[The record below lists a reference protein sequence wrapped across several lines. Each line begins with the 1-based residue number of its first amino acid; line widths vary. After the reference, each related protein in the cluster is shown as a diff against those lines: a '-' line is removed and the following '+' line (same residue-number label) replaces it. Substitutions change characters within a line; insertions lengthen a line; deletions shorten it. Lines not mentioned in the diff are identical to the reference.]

1 MVYIDDSGSRFGSV
15 IFLYLGCA
23 SVVFLFSSFIF
34 ANLDLS
40 WISEVENYNKT
51 SEKRLLLA
59 AYCVFGNY
67 TSFTYGLIEVLQALQ
82 ILVNCIS
89 QCGNDGFFFDLT
101 MHVCGQFEVLRM
113 DFAEMSDEYF
123 SRDKFVILIKRH
135 HRLIYLAHHLHKAFN
150 LVIFSQLL
158 MSVMLLCIEGFQ
170 LILTLSIH
178 DTFAPMK
185 HVLFIVVLLV
195 QLFLY
200 CFAGQTLELQSQGL
214 AYAVYDSSWYNF
226 DLSVMKDLPLIKLS
240 NQYEDKLEQWYGI
253 WFLVY
258 KDNNVDTRYMAFT
271 EGRLGLH
278 ISLVYGIDSTA
289 DSFFF
294 ALTMHLCGQ
303 LELLRIRINELGK
316 QMNEKNH
323 YRYNLRSWIKR
334 HYELIALAKNI
345 EDSFNINLLIRILII
360 TFTIAI
366 SGMRSLVSMKHQNY
380 TDVAKS
386 MMFIQY
392 YIIQSFL
399 FTHAGDALQN
409 QSESIVLAIY
419 NITWH
424 ELPYTTV
431 KDLILIMMRTKIPL
445 QLTAGKFF
453 YITRRTTTD
462 ILKTALT
469 YISFLQVTMEE

>member
-1 MVYIDDSGSRFGSV
+1 MGLSTKWNADTAHILTLYKYLLGTLGLWVLDEKNVFSRIRWFISTMVEMSATISLSLEVIRHCRGHEDALDAFLSASSSVISISKLLLHRINWKHKLILVESIIYDWTFVTNSHSRDIMLKYSRIGRFGSV

-226 DLSVMKDLPLIKLS
+226 DLSVMKDLPLVIL
-240 NQYEDKLEQWYGI
+240 
-253 WFLVY
+253 
-258 KDNNVDTRYMAFT
+258 R
-271 EGRLGLH
+271 
-278 ISLVYGIDSTA
+278 TA
-289 DSFFF
+289 
-294 ALTMHLCGQ
+294 TPH
-303 LELLRIRINELGK
+303 
-316 QMNEKNH
+316 
-323 YRYNLRSWIKR
+323 
-334 HYELIALAKNI
+334 
-345 EDSFNINLLIRILII
+345 
-360 TFTIAI
+360 
-366 SGMRSLVSMKHQNY
+366 
-380 TDVAKS
+380 
-386 MMFIQY
+386 
-392 YIIQSFL
+392 
-399 FTHAGDALQN
+399 
-409 QSESIVLAIY
+409 
-419 NITWH
+419 
-424 ELPYTTV
+424 
-431 KDLILIMMRTKIPL
+431 
-445 QLTAGKFF
+445 QLTAGKFLAMNF
-453 YITRRTTTD
+453 ASFKE
-462 ILKTALT
+462 ILKASASYLSVLRVMLET
-469 YISFLQVTMEE
+469 